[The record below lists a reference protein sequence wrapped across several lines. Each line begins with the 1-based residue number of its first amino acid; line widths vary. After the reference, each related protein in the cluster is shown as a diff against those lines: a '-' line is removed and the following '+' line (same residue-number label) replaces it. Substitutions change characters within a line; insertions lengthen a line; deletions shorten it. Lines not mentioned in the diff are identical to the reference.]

1 LFGSYHP
8 RQIGAQKYQAK
19 NLELNQHRKQTRS
32 IKSIGKNA
40 DQQRK

>member
-1 LFGSYHP
+1 LFDSYHP

-19 NLELNQHRKQTRS
+19 NLKWNQHRKTIRS
-32 IKSIGKNA
+32 MTSIGKNA